1 MALRGHEW
9 IGGAA
14 GFDNRHHAPQ
24 NSSLLLV
31 GIISGSKN
39 FDVRSWLRRAFWQQ
53 RPWRLGVEWRFVV
66 GTRLPRGDNDRVSL
80 HYEAARHGDLDLIQG
95 SEVPPRQARVAMRW
109 WLKAAAYVDQA
120 QADGSGGPR
129 YIGLTYDSLIVSLPL
144 LALRLRSI
152 QPAIGRGGGRRTRQ
166 LVYGGPLRWALWTDG
181 ATARSTWRCVRTT
194 TPPELLEARL
204 PGDAA
209 PSKNG
214 DGALSGRT
222 RKQAERGRS
231 SCSSSR
237 TGASPTSSFLAAA
250 PELQL
255 LSSEL
260 LLRAY
265 AALRRRLHLHQL
277 EVKPP
282 SELWDASLVHHQTAA
297 GRTPSQPALL
307 AATALARAVHNVS
320 EAQQGA
326 VTYVQLSHAATA
338 PKFDW
343 EMVARTPT
351 AGPCVLFARS
361 VTDGIAAEAVVDR
374 FGFGRP
380 RVGAAMA
387 GRTRCSRSRCA
398 AWWGEEQPPPPQAMC
413 CEADCE

>member
-166 LVYGGPLRWALWTDG
+166 LVYGGPTMGAVDRRRDGTLAMALRAHHP
-181 ATARSTWRCVRTT
+181 
-194 TPPELLEARL
+194 PPEPSRPGCPATRHRRRMAMARRWSDAQAGGARALLVLLSDGRVTNLPPCRCGAR
-204 PGDAA
+204 AV
-209 PSKNG
+209 
-214 DGALSGRT
+214 
-222 RKQAERGRS
+222 
-231 SCSSSR
+231 
-237 TGASPTSSFLAAA
+237 
-250 PELQL
+250 
-255 LSSEL
+255 SSEL
-260 LLRAY
+260 HP
-265 AALRRRLHLHQL
+265 RRR
-277 EVKPP
+277 
-282 SELWDASLVHHQTAA
+282 A
-297 GRTPSQPALL
+297 
-307 AATALARAVHNVS
+307 
-320 EAQQGA
+320 
-326 VTYVQLSHAATA
+326 HA
-338 PKFDW
+338 
-343 EMVARTPT
+343 PT
-351 AGPCVLFARS
+351 S
-361 VTDGIAAEAVVDR
+361 I
-374 FGFGRP
+374 
-380 RVGAAMA
+380 
-387 GRTRCSRSRCA
+387 SSK
-398 AWWGEEQPPPPQAMC
+398 
-413 CEADCE
+413 